1 MPSSS
6 GRTLLYE
13 KCCIITEGQDTDG
26 NDMVRGIVVK
36 VGRQEI
42 AKPKF
47 AGTRISPS
55 AVRVSAE
62 SVDSDD
68 ATRTLSAGV

>member
-1 MPSSS
+1 
-6 GRTLLYE
+6 
-13 KCCIITEGQDTDG
+13 
-26 NDMVRGIVVK
+26 MVRGIVVK

-55 AVRVSAE
+55 AVRVPAE

-68 ATRTLSAGV
+68 ATRTLSARA